1 MLEFSLIIPV
11 YNVKPYIRKC
21 LDSILSQDC
30 EDWEALL
37 IDDGSS
43 DGSGEICDEYAAIDP
58 RFRVFHKE
66 NGGVSSAR
74 NVGLDNARGE
84 WIWFVDGDDWI
95 KNNSLSSLDFYIKSY
110 NTDFIIFGIEYY
122 NEGYRILASER
133 HEQRIGYSK
142 DETIGNPDFS
152 TVCYVVR
159 SNIITDNS
167 LLFSTGVPMGEDM
180 EFQYKCLICCKSPI
194 YTDLVLYSC
203 LHRRGSATNNSQSR
217 YNAAIC
223 SVIVMEHLTDYIIKN
238 NIIESQWLAARINR
252 VFKNVLSSNALI
264 GRYDRELQRS
274 IRVSYTSLKNQGYKI
289 FKDNAII
296 IGKISIRIYA
306 AYIRLRRKLRKGYF
320 CF

>member
-1 MLEFSLIIPV
+1 MSKFSLIIPV
-11 YNVKPYIRKC
+11 YNVQPYIRKC
-21 LDSILSQDC
+21 LDSVLKQDC
-30 EDWEALL
+30 GDWEALL

-43 DGSGEICDEYAAIDP
+43 DGSGEICDEYAATDS

-84 WIWFVDGDDWI
+84 WIWFVDPDDWI
-95 KNNSLSSLDFYIKSY
+95 KENSLSSLDFYIKRC
-110 NTDFIIFGIEYY
+110 NADFIIFGIEYY
-122 NEGYRILASER
+122 NEDYRIIASER

-142 DETIGNPDFS
+142 DETIGKSDFS
-152 TVCYVVR
+152 TVCYIIK

-203 LHRRGSATNNSQSR
+203 LHRRGSATNNNQSR

-252 VFKNVLSSNALI
+252 VFKNVLSSNALVD
-264 GRYDRELQRS
+264 RYDRELQRS
-274 IRVSYTSLKNQGYKI
+274 IRKSYILLRQGGFRI
-289 FKDNAII
+289 FPDSAIK
-296 IGKISIRIYA
+296 IGKISVRIYA
-306 AYIRLRRKLRKGYF
+306 AYIKLRKKLR
-320 CF
+320 